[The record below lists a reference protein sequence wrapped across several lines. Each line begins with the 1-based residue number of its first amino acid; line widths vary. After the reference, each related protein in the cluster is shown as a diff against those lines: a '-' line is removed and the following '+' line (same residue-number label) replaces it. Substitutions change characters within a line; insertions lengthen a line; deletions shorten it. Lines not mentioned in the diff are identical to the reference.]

1 MKQIALILS
10 LLLLLTGR
18 VAAPQ
23 DGTTTK
29 PVITTPG
36 PSQNGSTTVPGTSVD
51 SDSVGV
57 LEKIWGLYGDDD
69 RFAVFGGSMEHAVD
83 GMPGALDLTNSEEIV
98 SKYLLPEAQLA
109 NVKEAAS
116 LMHMMN
122 GNIFTAAVITL
133 GDGADG
139 EALVKA
145 WRETIH
151 QNRWIC
157 GQPDEMLMYRMGDHI
172 LMAFGSKDAMSVFE
186 AKTAEAFPD
195 GTMLYSEPIVG

>member
-1 MKQIALILS
+1 MNTISLILC
-10 LLLLLTGR
+10 LIFTALALAGCM
-18 VAAPQ
+18 
-23 DGTTTK
+23 GTTNSTTG
-29 PVITTPG
+29 TTPT
-36 PSQNGSTTVPGTSVD
+36 PELPTVDTTIPGTSGTD
-51 SDSVGV
+51 SAAI
-57 LEKIWGLYGDDD
+57 LEKIWGLFPEEE
-69 RFAVFGGSMEHAVD
+69 RFAVYGGAMSHAVSD
-83 GMPGALDLTNSEEIV
+83 GPGDLDLKNTEELTG
-98 SKYLLPEAQLA
+98 KYLLPEAQIA
-109 NVKEAAS
+109 NVKDAAS

-122 GNIFTAAVITL
+122 GNIFTAAVVTL
-133 GDGADG
+133 DDGADG

-172 LMAFGSKDAMSVFE
+172 LMAFGSNDAMTVFE